1 MASIRGG
8 HVLVVGSENPWVEA
22 CALHAGARLVTTP
35 EYGEITSLHPSVK
48 TMKPSEARGAFA
60 SGTMPMFDAV
70 VTFSSMEHSGLGR
83 YGDGLNPW
91 GDLQGIART
100 WCVTRPGGELLLA
113 VPVGPDL
120 IEYNAHR
127 KYGPLMFSHLTANWI
142 QDVRLPGSQPVH
154 IFHKDGLE
162 KVLEDTAGQ
171 REENLVGGV
180 WYTTR
185 HQ

>member
-100 WCVTRPGGELLLA
+100 WYVTRPGGELFLA

-127 KYGPLMFSHLTANWI
+127 KYGPLMLSHLTANWI
-142 QDVRLPGSQPVH
+142 QDVRFPGSQPVH

-162 KVLEDTAGQ
+162 KVQDTAGQ